1 MYAMAPRTS
10 HRIMLRC
17 WNTCWND
24 CVSHRKSRSLERSR
38 CSDAAMQTDQCR
50 TVAGTRFQHCVPGEP
65 RGSSHVDVL
74 VAARAAKIVSKKRLK
89 CFHSALVTGNAS
101 LSLYLR

>member
-10 HRIMLRC
+10 HRIMLRW

-65 RGSSHVDVL
+65 RGSAMLTYSL
-74 VAARAAKIVSKKRLK
+74 LLELLK
-89 CFHSALVTGNAS
+89 
-101 LSLYLR
+101 

>member
-65 RGSSHVDVL
+65 RGSAMLTYSL
-74 VAARAAKIVSKKRLK
+74 LLELLK
-89 CFHSALVTGNAS
+89 
-101 LSLYLR
+101 

>member
-38 CSDAAMQTDQCR
+38 CSDAAMQQCR
-50 TVAGTRFQHCVPGEP
+50 PTSAEQSQAHAFNTACPENLAGQAMLTYSLLLE
-65 RGSSHVDVL
+65 L
-74 VAARAAKIVSKKRLK
+74 LK
-89 CFHSALVTGNAS
+89 
-101 LSLYLR
+101 